1 MAEVQEKTTKRGR
14 PSLNLT
20 NEEYKERAVL
30 ASRRHCEKV
39 GREAIASRQKNYYQ
53 QNEEY
58 RMKKILKMREYR
70 ARKKA
75 TKNPGQESS

>member
-1 MAEVQEKTTKRGR
+1 MAEEQEKTTKRGR

-20 NEEYKERAVL
+20 NEEYKERAFL
-30 ASRRHCEKV
+30 ASRRHYEKV
-39 GREAIASRQKNYYQ
+39 GREAVASKQKNYYQ

-75 TKNPGQESS
+75 TKELS

>member
-20 NEEYKERAVL
+20 IEEYKERAVL

-39 GREAIASRQKNYYQ
+39 GREAIASKQKNYYN

-58 RMKKILKMREYR
+58 RMKKIQKMREYR
-70 ARKKA
+70 LRKKA
-75 TKNPGQESS
+75 EKSS